1 MAKRIFTLSSSN
13 DLDPSSGLLPLSDN
27 FSYIREKYFASIA
40 LDHLAATIF
49 GAQLHAHCPGPNL
62 PFRFLRSDVPASMA
76 VAGHS
81 SRSRYVVVN
90 QVYGKASFH
99 IRRADKSFTSNLD
112 PWQLMKFNK

>member
-1 MAKRIFTLSSSN
+1 MAKRIFTLFSSI

-27 FSYIREKYFASIA
+27 FSYIKKKYFASIA

-62 PFRFLRSDVPASMA
+62 PFRFLRSNVPASMA

-90 QVYGKASFH
+90 QVSKFIGKQAF
-99 IRRADKSFTSNLD
+99 ILD
-112 PWQLMKFNK
+112 VLIEALPATLTLGSS